1 MYKVKYE
8 KYRYGYG
15 GTQEVKVF
23 SSLEE
28 IADWLFGMVKGKY
41 EGSMFFVN
49 PDDKNDKELHLDSSC
64 ISSRDDERY
73 RYWVEQIEKDGLIIY
88 SCGTFTNG
96 VCYWNE
102 EVKQWLMECIQRKKN
117 PQFNFG

>member
-15 GTQEVKVF
+15 GTQEVKIF
-23 SSLEE
+23 SSLEK

-49 PDDKNDKELHLDSSC
+49 PDNKNEKELHLDSSC
-64 ISSRDDERY
+64 ISSKDDEKY
-73 RYWVEQIEKDGLIIY
+73 RYWIEQIEKDGAIIY

-102 EVKQWLMECIQRKKN
+102 EIKQWLRECIQRKEN

>member
-73 RYWVEQIEKDGLIIY
+73 RYWVEQIEKDGLIMY

-102 EVKQWLMECIQRKKN
+102 EVKQWLRECIQRKEN

>member
-15 GTQEVKVF
+15 GTQEVKIF

-73 RYWVEQIEKDGLIIY
+73 
-88 SCGTFTNG
+88 T
-96 VCYWNE
+96 
-102 EVKQWLMECIQRKKN
+102 WLPLHSKN
-117 PQFNFG
+117 PMEYRKEKEEKTCTAQ